1 MLTVLKPSDEAAFA
15 AIGSGAGW
23 PATFSALFAVAAG
36 CLVLTGWATGIETL
50 KRIHPDLVAMNPVTA
65 CCLIAA
71 GASIWLHHRN
81 RIELGCGLGMMIA
94 LTALAKFADL
104 AFGAVPVDRLLFDS
118 LLAGPPGTQP
128 NRMAPNTAGSLLLVG
143 LALVLVARRERGAQL
158 AAQALG
164 IAVALISTFAL
175 VGYVFGIDPLTAVGP
190 FIPMAL
196 HTGAALLVTAI
207 GIISLSRDTPLTLV
221 LRDSGPA
228 GSMARLVLPCAVL
241 TPIAIGAAR
250 LWGEKL
256 GFYGLEAGVALAAV
270 GNVVVTSSLLIA
282 SILALYRSDI
292 VRKER
297 ETALMRSEHFNRTIN
312 EASPDC
318 VSLLDADGNVVFSND
333 AALRAYGLD
342 DLAELVGRPWGHRLD
357 ERSRVDV
364 QVAIAAAREGRV
376 GRLTI
381 GLPGPDGGLCWYES
395 LVSKLDDSDS
405 QPITFII
412 MSRDIT
418 HQKGVE
424 DQVRWAAT
432 HDALTR
438 LPNRALFQTRLE
450 QVVAA
455 GGRPQFALLVLDVDH
470 FKQVNDMLGHDA
482 GDALLSTVATRLC
495 NSVRKQDFVARL
507 GGDEFAIILSD
518 IRAES

>member
-1 MLTVLKPSDEAAFA
+1 MRP
-15 AIGSGAGW
+15 
-23 PATFSALFAVAAG
+23 
-36 CLVLTGWATGIETL
+36 
-50 KRIHPDLVAMNPVTA
+50 
-65 CCLIAA
+65 
-71 GASIWLHHRN
+71 
-81 RIELGCGLGMMIA
+81 GCG
-94 LTALAKFADL
+94 
-104 AFGAVPVDRLLFDS
+104 
-118 LLAGPPGTQP
+118 
-128 NRMAPNTAGSLLLVG
+128 
-143 LALVLVARRERGAQL
+143 
-158 AAQALG
+158 
-164 IAVALISTFAL
+164 
-175 VGYVFGIDPLTAVGP
+175 
-190 FIPMAL
+190 
-196 HTGAALLVTAI
+196 
-207 GIISLSRDTPLTLV
+207 
-221 LRDSGPA
+221 
-228 GSMARLVLPCAVL
+228 
-241 TPIAIGAAR
+241 
-250 LWGEKL
+250 GEKL